1 MLQSAASTR
10 LCSRSSLMRGLPRG
24 VGGLLT
30 GWRASQRQEVQG
42 GGGRACLFLGQPAPA
57 ASLPLR
63 CVSATLCSPFHQ
75 LQMWRGR
82 LKSHELCRLRPHSQH
97 LLQQLKGGQGSN
109 FRECI
114 QVPQL
119 RLFFGLCR
127 QLFYT
132 NCIKIAAIKTRFQSL
147 PLLVKAAVTEGCP
160 FFFLL
165 RFISCSQTLITLGAN
180 NNKNAIK
187 RQES

>member
-1 MLQSAASTR
+1 MEDAAVCCLRPPLLGPASCR
-10 LCSRSSLMRGLPRG
+10 VCCGWLLPGRRASLEA
-24 VGGLLT
+24 GGA
-30 GWRASQRQEVQG
+30 GWRSASASIFRPA
-42 GGGRACLFLGQPAPA
+42 RCLLPAPTPPC
-57 ASLPLR
+57 LP
-63 CVSATLCSPFHQ
+63 LCSPFHQ

-165 RFISCSQTLITLGAN
+165 RFSSCSQTLITLGAN